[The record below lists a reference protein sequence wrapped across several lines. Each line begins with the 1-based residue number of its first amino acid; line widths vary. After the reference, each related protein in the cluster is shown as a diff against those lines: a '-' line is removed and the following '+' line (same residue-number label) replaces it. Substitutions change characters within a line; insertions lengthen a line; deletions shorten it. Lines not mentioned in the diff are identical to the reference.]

1 MSKSSTAVAPASRIR
16 GMRAQVLRSPAV
28 SGRTGSETRPG
39 TVEVDDA
46 EDLAGD
52 LVDDQAED
60 FDEEDFVEDARR
72 ARWTAA
78 GTGAL
83 LTLAGVTAS
92 LMRLSGVPAL
102 VPTAYAAGAAVCAF
116 AGVLGAKGRTRRSL
130 WLLIAGTMVMALGD
144 QFD

>member
-1 MSKSSTAVAPASRIR
+1 M
-16 GMRAQVLRSPAV
+16 

>member
-1 MSKSSTAVAPASRIR
+1 MSA
-16 GMRAQVLRSPAV
+16 RA
-28 SGRTGSETRPG
+28 GSETRPG
-39 TVEVDDA
+39 TVAVDDT
-46 EDLAGD
+46 EDLVGD
-52 LVDDQAED
+52 LADDQGED
-60 FDEEDFVEDARR
+60 FADEEDLVEDARR

-92 LMRLSGVPAL
+92 LMRLSGVPAF